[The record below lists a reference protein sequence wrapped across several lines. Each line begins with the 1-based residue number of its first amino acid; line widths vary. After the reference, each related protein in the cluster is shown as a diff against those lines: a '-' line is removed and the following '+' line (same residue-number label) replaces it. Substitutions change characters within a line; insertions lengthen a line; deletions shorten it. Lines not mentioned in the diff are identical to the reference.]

1 MSYSVDPLKTVQILE
16 PRTRLYN
23 ERVYAIFKGGRQ
35 VSWTQIAASSNT
47 SSSQILFSAPPPNSG
62 IIVDRKF
69 WVRAPVLGT
78 FVGTGSPLLQ
88 LGTNDGFRQ
97 FPLNSCIST
106 TNLVLNN
113 SSFSINTSEVLHPL
127 LTCNGPMK
135 DYDVDYSLTP
145 SMADQSQ
152 AYSDWATLGSA
163 RNPLN
168 LYMENSAQVSRGA
181 FPCTVVNPSG
191 SAVTATV
198 AATLTEELFLSPLKF
213 GPGSEAGLIGLTSVQ
228 LTLTMNSLSQ
238 MWSHAT
244 TGNTFTSISFAFSS
258 APQLLQTYI
267 TPQLIPAIPRQIMYP
282 YFKTEFSVTQGASL
296 TAGSSTSMMTSNIIW
311 PSIPKVAYLYVRQ
324 RTSTRDYTTPDS
336 FGVINSVAIQFNNM
350 SGILSNATQQDLY
363 NIAIS
368 NGCQLSWPAW
378 SKYRGS
384 VLPIVFGKDVGLDAI
399 EAPGLGG
406 NYSFTATI
414 NYSNPSSSTVTYDL
428 YIVYIQEG
436 IITITE
442 GNVLPQ
448 VSVISPKDILDS
460 KESPFMEYK
469 DAATAWG
476 GDFFGSLK
484 NYLGKFVQG
493 AQAAVPYIEKALP
506 YVSKYAPH
514 ALKLLGVGRG
524 ASPHTPT
531 HAYGNLREPLEEN
544 YEGSGKKRK
553 YSSHGQGETQS
564 MTRSQMLS
572 LGE

>member
-1 MSYSVDPLKTVQILE
+1 MSYSVDPLKTVQVLE

-35 VSWTQIAASSNT
+35 ISWTQISASSST
-47 SSSQILFSAPPPNSG
+47 STSQILFSAPPPNSG

-69 WVRAPVLGT
+69 WVKVPVLGT

-127 LTCNGPMK
+127 LTCNGPMH
-135 DYDVDYSLTP
+135 DYDIDYSLSP
-145 SMADQSQ
+145 AMADSYQN
-152 AYSDWATLGSA
+152 YSDWTTYGSA
-163 RNPLN
+163 RNPLA
-168 LYMENSAQVSRGA
+168 LYGENAAQTSRGA
-181 FPCTVVNPSG
+181 FPVTVVNPSG

-228 LTLTMNSLSQ
+228 LTLTLLSLSR

-244 TGNTFTSISFAFSS
+244 TGNTFTSVSFVFSA

-282 YFKTEFSVTQGASL
+282 YFKTEFSITQGAL
-296 TAGSSTSMMTSNIIW
+296 LAGQASTSMMTSNIIW
-311 PSIPKVAYLYVRQ
+311 PSIPKVAYLYIRE
-324 RTSTRDYTTPDS
+324 RTANRDYTKADS
-336 FGVINSVAIQFNNM
+336 FAVINSVAIQFNNM
-350 SGILSNATQQDLY
+350 SGILANASQQDLY

-378 SKYRGS
+378 TQYRGS
-384 VLPIVFGKDVGLDAI
+384 VLPVVFGKDVGLDAI

-414 NYSNPSSSTVTYDL
+414 NYSNPNPTGSAALQYDM
-428 YIVYIQEG
+428 YVVFIQEG

-460 KESPFMEYK
+460 KESPFIEYK
-469 DAATAWG
+469 EAANAWG

-506 YVSKYAPH
+506 YVTQYAPH
-514 ALKLLGVGRG
+514 ALKLLGVGK
-524 ASPHTPT
+524 
-531 HAYGNLREPLEEN
+531 
-544 YEGSGKKRK
+544 GKKRRFPESVTK
-553 YSSHGQGETQS
+553 GDQEESSMSLTEEDVDRALFKPTINMS
-564 MTRSQMLS
+564 RSQMLQ
-572 LGE
+572 ET